1 MPTRVEVE
9 LPLPSQQEVSDASE
23 TILLDEST
31 ILVYGNGEEFAVT
44 SQHTNNEP
52 ILPDNVRK
60 GVAFGGVAMKQ
71 TRTLGRY
78 IPAKIR
84 NRVFLP

>member
-31 ILVYGNGEEFAVT
+31 ILVDGNGEEFAVT

-52 ILPDNVRK
+52 ILPDTNRTVGDK
-60 GVAFGGVAMKQ
+60 NETFDGSV
-71 TRTLGRY
+71 TILSRTLLS
-78 IPAKIR
+78 
-84 NRVFLP
+84 V